1 MFRYRRTGRV
11 GFPGHSIRRT
21 RDSDTWITDYFYY
34 EIMYV
39 VEEEDVNAAEFT
51 WEYQD
56 DIPDSSCNTSFPLE
70 KKQ

>member
-1 MFRYRRTGRV
+1 
-11 GFPGHSIRRT
+11 
-21 RDSDTWITDYFYY
+21 
-34 EIMYV
+34 MYV